1 MIMITAKYDT
11 SKIDKEK
18 KLFESKNIIKSLF
31 LVKLVP
37 KVKEYFKFNYQ
48 FIAMDMIEKLKRNE
62 GRDVKV
68 NLQE

>member
-31 LVKLVP
+31 LVKLLP